1 MEEHITQRDAIINIQ
16 TYLRK
21 LGYTGYGN
29 IPVPIDGIFE
39 SVTEEAVIAFQRAN
53 GILPTG
59 RVNKTTWDILYTL
72 YSERIEDELE
82 ARGVFPFPDTPENY
96 EVTVGSRSALV
107 AVIQILLDELES
119 KYDELTDI
127 KIDGIYGD
135 ETARAVKSFQQINLL
150 APSGNVDR
158 RTWNRLVREY
168 SNLQY

>member
-119 KYDELTDI
+119 KYDELTDT
-127 KIDGIYGD
+127 YGCNLNLD
-135 ETARAVKSFQQINLL
+135 EDDMVDFLGGRTRECPYYRYYDEYKSVHKQI
-150 APSGNVDR
+150 
-158 RTWNRLVREY
+158 
-168 SNLQY
+168 